1 MAFAVFP
8 AVGIIGGLLGML
20 GLFGGFFTGDAV
32 KVRRAEPHRLT
43 RALFGDFTI
52 VLVALRQQGFLVRTQ
67 NPSKI
72 SPREVPRQ
80 FSPSGFVFRQGK
92 ARREYYRIVKGFD
105 AA

>member
-1 MAFAVFP
+1 MAFAVFL

-52 VLVALRQQGFLVRTQ
+52 VLSRTQ

-72 SPREVPRQ
+72 
-80 FSPSGFVFRQGK
+80 FRTYF
-92 ARREYYRIVKGFD
+92 A
-105 AA
+105 